1 MFFSPLS
8 LQTGWDRT
16 QVQSSS
22 DSDSNWGPWVFL
34 HPGVCV
40 DPQSLGASTATS
52 SLFWWVNLIL
62 SRSLAPK
69 GLTPVCFFW
78 SAWQRCECTRID
90 LVPYALSILLK
101 SKVSIF
107 LKGIVAS
114 VDLWC
119 SQLKSVREVWCV
131 LASQQLWRR
140 FSMCPHVLVLSSM
153 RPDGFWCHLHLLST
167 TQLGF
172 TFPTLFLMFK
182 SFSWPAPHISC
193 LAVYSWWVWVL
204 LWQRFLRSSAWRLAQ
219 VDYSNLPRY
228 CLLFFPS

>member
-1 MFFSPLS
+1 MVLS
-8 LQTGWDRT
+8 
-16 QVQSSS
+16 
-22 DSDSNWGPWVFL
+22 
-34 HPGVCV
+34 
-40 DPQSLGASTATS
+40 
-52 SLFWWVNLIL
+52 
-62 SRSLAPK
+62 
-69 GLTPVCFFW
+69 
-78 SAWQRCECTRID
+78 CTRIN

-101 SKVSIF
+101 SKVCIF
-107 LKGIVAS
+107 LKGIFAS

-119 SQLKSVREVWCV
+119 SRLKLVREVWCV

-140 FSMCPHVLVLSSM
+140 FSMCPHVLVVLSM

-172 TFPTLFLMFK
+172 TFLTLFLMSK

-228 CLLFFPS
+228 CLRFFRCHSHSYQSSSAWLIISYFCICVD